1 MSRPGSAGHRREA
14 LDKELSPSSRARDA
28 RGTLAEYCA
37 RSLAALR
44 TLEHRADV
52 TYGPD
57 PAERLH
63 HFPPRRP
70 GAPLLVFVHG
80 GHWQESGKEEACFAA
95 PALLEAGAGY
105 IALGYGL
112 APRRRLWEM
121 STSVRRGLAWVRENA
136 AALGG
141 RGDAV
146 YAAGSS
152 AGAHLAAMAAGGPG
166 GVPLA
171 GLVLLSGLYDLRP
184 VVGSY
189 VNDALGLSP
198 AAARE
203 QSPLFRSPPRAERV
217 LLARGRYETDEYARQ
232 QERFSAA
239 LRGRGR
245 AAGGPAVEDLVVE
258 DRDHFDL
265 PLDLGDPATVLG
277 RAVLD
282 HLGLGPGR

>member
-1 MSRPGSAGHRREA
+1 MSRPHTAGHRREV
-14 LDKELSPSSRARDA
+14 LDRELSPSSRARDA
-28 RGTLAEYCA
+28 RGTLAEYRK
-37 RSLAALR
+37 RSLAALGM
-44 TLEHRADV
+44 LDHRADV
-52 TYGPD
+52 AYGPD

-80 GHWQESGKEEACFAA
+80 GHWQESGREDACFAA
-95 PALLEAGAGY
+95 PALLAAGAGY

-112 APRRRLWEM
+112 APGRRLEEM
-121 STSVRRGLAWVRENA
+121 SASVRRGLAWVRENA

-141 RGDAV
+141 RSDAV

-152 AGAHLAAMAAGGPG
+152 AGAHLVAMATGGPD

-171 GLVLLSGLYDLRP
+171 GLCLLSGLYDLRP

-198 AAARE
+198 ATARE
-203 QSPLFRSPPRAERV
+203 MSPLFRSPPRAGRV

-239 LRGRGR
+239 LRGRGGT
-245 AAGGPAVEDLVVE
+245 AGGPVVEDLVVE

-265 PLDLGDPATVLG
+265 PLDLGDAATVLG
-277 RAVLD
+277 RTVLG
-282 HLGLGPGR
+282 HLGSAPG

>member
-1 MSRPGSAGHRREA
+1 MSRPDTAGDRREVV
-14 LDKELSPSSRARDA
+14 DRELSPSSRARDA
-28 RGTLAEYCA
+28 RGTLAEYQA

-44 TLEHRADV
+44 TLDHRADV
-52 TYGPD
+52 AYGPD

-80 GHWQESGKEEACFAA
+80 GHWQESGKEDSCFAA
-95 PALLEAGAGY
+95 PALLAAGAGY
-105 IALGYGL
+105 VALGYGL
-112 APRRRLWEM
+112 APRRQLEEM
-121 STSVRRGLAWVRENA
+121 SASVRRGLAWVRENA

-141 RGDAV
+141 RSDTV

-152 AGAHLAAMAAGGPG
+152 AGAHLVAMAAGGPAG
-166 GVPLA
+166 LPLA
-171 GLVLLSGLYDLRP
+171 GLFLLSGLYDLRP

-198 AAARE
+198 AAARG
-203 QSPLFRSPPRAERV
+203 QSPLYRSPPRTERV
-217 LLARGRYETDEYARQ
+217 LLARGEHETDEYARQ
-232 QERFSAA
+232 QDLFSAA
-239 LRGRGR
+239 LQRHGR
-245 AAGGPAVEDLVVE
+245 PVEDLVVA

-277 RAVLD
+277 RAVLG
-282 HLGLGPGR
+282 HLGLDPGR